1 MTTTQK
7 ITAGAL
13 VATGAVLLYA
23 ETRALEDAREGDT
36 ISEFV
41 WQANKHTPLLALACG
56 IVMGHFFWQREA
68 STVGSK

>member
-13 VATGAVLLYA
+13 VGTGAVLLYA
-23 ETRALEDAREGDT
+23 ETRALEDTREGDT

-41 WQANKHTPLLALACG
+41 WQANRHTPLLALACG
-56 IVMGHFFWQREA
+56 IIMGHFFWQREV
-68 STVGSK
+68 SGGSK